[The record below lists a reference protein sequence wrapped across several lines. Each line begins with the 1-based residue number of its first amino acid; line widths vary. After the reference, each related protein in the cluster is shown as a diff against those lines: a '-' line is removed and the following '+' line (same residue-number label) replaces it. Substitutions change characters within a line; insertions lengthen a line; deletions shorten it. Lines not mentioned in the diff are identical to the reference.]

1 MKTSALADRGGVGA
15 ANVGPRPS
23 AAAAA
28 LSTVAKITPAPLLIE
43 SYEPP
48 PAHDPTQ
55 PALEFIKA
63 LLSADRTPA
72 RSMRAALK
80 SAIFFITARE
90 GTVARKI
97 RACLGG

>member
-1 MKTSALADRGGVGA
+1 MADRGGVGA
-15 ANVGPRPS
+15 ANVGPRLS

-48 PAHDPTQ
+48 TAHVPTQ

-90 GTVARKI
+90 GTVAREI